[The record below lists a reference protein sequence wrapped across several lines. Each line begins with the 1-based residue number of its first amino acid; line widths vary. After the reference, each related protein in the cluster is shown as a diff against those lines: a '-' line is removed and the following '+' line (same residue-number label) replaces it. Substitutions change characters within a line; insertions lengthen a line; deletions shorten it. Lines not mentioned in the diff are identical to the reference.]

1 MASTSII
8 GRKKEIDRL
17 QRIFNSDKS
26 EFVAIYGRRRVGKSY
41 LIDEAFKGKFAFN
54 AVGIYMDE
62 NVRGA
67 KTYYKEQLS
76 HFYDSLLDY
85 GLALDTPQPNNWQEA
100 FRLLKLLL
108 SKKKNKRKVIF
119 LDELPW
125 MAGSQSS
132 EFVSE
137 LGYFWNYWACKQRN
151 IVLIVCGSATSWML
165 DNVIHDYGGLHGRLT
180 EKMQLLPFTLNECE
194 QYFLAHHFRMSRY
207 EIALCHMILGGI
219 PYYMDLFRN
228 DKTLSENIDD
238 MFFANESAKQEF
250 RDVYVGLFKSSEKYI
265 DIVKALG
272 RKFYGMT
279 RQEISET
286 IGVKT
291 GGTLSKMID
300 NLKYSG
306 IIREY
311 PRVGKQRKETIYQL
325 VDFFSLF
332 YLRFIE
338 GNTMARRGNWRS
350 LQRTSSFFAWA
361 GNTFELLCINHQRQL
376 CNKLHIVN
384 PTNCYCW
391 SGKKPDG
398 KGAQIDLLLEWNG
411 ERTDY
416 LCEMK
421 FSETK
426 YTITKEVEE
435 NIQNKI
441 EAFLNSKQHKPSHS
455 LQVILVTSFG
465 LKDRREASCVN
476 EEVTLDDLFAV
487 D

>member
-1 MASTSII
+1 MVSTSII
-8 GRKKEIDRL
+8 GRQKEIAQL
-17 QRIFNSDKS
+17 QRIYNSDKP

-41 LIDEAFKGKFAFN
+41 LIDEAFKGRFAFN

-62 NVRGA
+62 TQRGV
-67 KTYYKEQLS
+67 KNYYTEQLS
-76 HFYDSLLDY
+76 HFYNSLIDH
-85 GLALDTPQPNNWQEA
+85 GLSPDAEAPKNWQEA
-100 FRLLKLLL
+100 FRLLKQVIG
-108 SKKKNKRKVIF
+108 KKRSRRKVIF

-151 IVLIVCGSATSWML
+151 IILIVCGSATSWML

-180 EKMQLLPFTLNECE
+180 EKIQLLPFTLNECE
-194 QYFLAHHFRMSRY
+194 QYFKAHHFRMSRY

-228 DKTLSENIDD
+228 DKTLTENIDD

-279 RQEISET
+279 RQEISDA
-286 IGVKT
+286 IGIKT

-311 PRVGKQRKETIYQL
+311 PRMGKLRKETVYQL
-325 VDFFSLF
+325 IDFFSLF

-338 GNTMARRGNWRS
+338 GNNMAHRGNWRS
-350 LQRTSSFFAWA
+350 LQRSSSFFAWA

-376 CNKLHIVN
+376 CNKLRIATL
-384 PTNCYCW
+384 TNSYCW
-391 SGKKPDG
+391 SGMTPDG
-398 KGAQIDLLLEWNG
+398 KGAQIDLLLEWDG

-426 YTITKEVEE
+426 YTVSRETED

-441 EAFLNSKQHKPSHS
+441 EAFLASKQHKPSHS
-455 LQVILVTSFG
+455 LQVVLVTSFG
-465 LKDRREASCVN
+465 LRDRRDVSCIN
-476 EEVTLDDLFAV
+476 AEVTLDDLFAV
-487 D
+487 E